1 MELKGID
8 YVSEEELNEYKKE
21 LYNNIINDISFYNEV
36 ISQGFNNEDI
46 LSNLT
51 KFEDYRTNFN
61 IIKNIKTYE
70 DCEKY
75 HCKERIVLVR
85 EGKFIERKVELLEP
99 ISNNLLYFKR
109 FIIKDFPKQFDNVS
123 LKQCD
128 NKENIKL
135 IGKEIKNKKWVYIH
149 GGHRSGKTFS
159 CIGIINNFIN
169 AKDGEVAF
177 INTNTFFGEL
187 IDMYF
192 GKNKELFNTYINRI
206 INAELVVLDNFGGEI
221 KNEYI
226 RDLILVPI
234 LQGRNNNRKI
244 TIFNSNYTLEEVG
257 ELYTLNKL
265 SGKIISKNIVDIIQS
280 NITKPIEY
288 VKVDGLY

>member
-21 LYNNIINDISFYNEV
+21 LYNNIINDIPFYNEV

-51 KFEDYRTNFN
+51 KFEDYRSNFN

-177 INTNTFFGEL
+177 INTNTSFGEL

-192 GKNKELFNTYINRI
+192 DKNKELFNTYINRI

-265 SGKIISKNIVDIIQS
+265 SGKIISKNIVDIIKS